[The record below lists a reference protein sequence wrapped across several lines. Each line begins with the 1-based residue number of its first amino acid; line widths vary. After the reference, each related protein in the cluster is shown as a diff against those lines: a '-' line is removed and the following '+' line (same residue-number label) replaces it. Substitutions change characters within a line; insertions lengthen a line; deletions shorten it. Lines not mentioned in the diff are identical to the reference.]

1 MAKLTHSGHTPPSGT
16 APAIESTRES
26 RADQG
31 DAAIAGAFMTDPI
44 TAPHGAIQAC
54 DVQDDVHRLQPRS
67 AQQGTA
73 LNARS
78 RGSVPSGRCEPG
90 TGALLTFGSA
100 GAAVALAAASTKDVE
115 APSAST
121 NAIERQFPRSKPS
134 RTPSNA
140 NSHRSKP
147 SRRPIA
153 IPPQTG
159 SRPVRR
165 GTRRRSSSLRR
176 GRSIHSRPTEPPAIR
191 RNSFSSTRVVRALDR
206 RDHPAR
212 LGAHGRRP
220 GLHDGRQIR
229 NRASS
234 RRTRRTLLRG
244 GPIPVHQAAPGSKW

>member
-1 MAKLTHSGHTPPSGT
+1 MRTAAAGRRTERKRAHPMAKLTHSGHTPPSGT

-54 DVQDDVHRLQPRS
+54 DVQDDVHWLQPRS

-78 RGSVPSGRCEPG
+78 RGSVPSGHAEPG
-90 TGALLTFGSA
+90 TRRPAHVRVGRRRRSPG
-100 GAAVALAAASTKDVE
+100 GRQHE
-115 APSAST
+115 GRGGPSAST

-140 NSHRSKP
+140 NSHTSKP

-176 GRSIHSRPTEPPAIR
+176 RRSIHSRPTEPPAIR
-191 RNSFSSTRVVRALDR
+191 RNSFSSTACGSRA
-206 RDHPAR
+206 
-212 LGAHGRRP
+212 G
-220 GLHDGRQIR
+220 
-229 NRASS
+229 SS
-234 RRTRRTLLRG
+234 RPSCAPRSRPASTRST
-244 GPIPVHQAAPGSKW
+244 